1 MSNISMPANAKR
13 AGLMATLGNLKVKT
27 KVLSGFAL
35 VLLLL
40 AAVSAISFLGFSSIS
55 GQFGEYNEAV
65 GIAADAGEIERD
77 VVKLRRDI
85 DNYVGTHDASAAE
98 DATEVEKKLQAEIE
112 TGQMHALDEEQ
123 KKSFEDVGATLS
135 GIIANFGK
143 VEELEA
149 ERVKIAS
156 DVLDV
161 AGPKLSA
168 DLEELVRKA
177 TQRGDS
183 NAAILASTALYE
195 VMKARLYS
203 NLMLERRESA
213 SAEQAES
220 AFEAAEKAIGQVEK
234 VLTDPALGADVNEI
248 KTLIASYDE
257 AFKKSEIIDG
267 DMEKLVNETIGEES
281 ERVMSD
287 AETISADAA
296 SEEEKV
302 AEETHGVI
310 ESSETLSIILSLG
323 GIVFGLLVAW
333 FIGGG
338 IAKPVIAMTMA
349 MSRLAGGDKTI
360 VVPALGRQDEI
371 GKMADAVEVFKQN
384 AIEMDRLAEEQ
395 RKEQERKEARQRA
408 IEGYIK
414 SFDESVTGLLG
425 IVASAAT
432 EMRSTAESMS
442 ATAEETSRQST
453 AVAAAS
459 EQAATN
465 VQTVASAAEELASS
479 VAEISRRVA
488 ESTDIAGR
496 AVSEAARTNA
506 EVKGLAEAAQKIGN
520 IVQLINDIASQTNL
534 LALNATIEAARAG
547 EAGKGFAVVASEV
560 KSLANQTAKATEE
573 IANQI
578 NAMQNATAGSVGA
591 IEGIGGT
598 IGKISEI
605 ATVIA
610 SAVEEQGAATQE
622 IARNVQ
628 QAAAGTSEVTS
639 NITGVTQAAGQTGAA
654 SAQVLATAGEL
665 AKQAEVLRAEV
676 DGFLNN
682 IRAA

>member
-1 MSNISMPANAKR
+1 MNTSKGGLLATFAN
-13 AGLMATLGNLKVKT
+13 MKVKT
-27 KVLSGFAL
+27 KVLSGFGL

-40 AAVSAISFLGFSSIS
+40 ATVSGISFMGFSSI
-55 GQFGEYNEAV
+55 GTQFGEYIGAV
-65 GIAADAGEIERD
+65 NIVDDASNIERD
-77 VVKLRRDI
+77 VVKLRRNI
-85 DNYVGTHDASAAE
+85 DVYVGTRDTNAAKDAG
-98 DATEVEKKLQAEIE
+98 DVEKKLQAEIE
-112 TGQMHALDEEQ
+112 TGQQHSSDDTQ
-123 KKSFEDVGATLS
+123 KKAFGDVSSKLS
-135 GIIANFGK
+135 EIIASFGK

-161 AGPKLSA
+161 AGPKVS
-168 DLEELVRKA
+168 DGLEALMQKA
-177 TQRGDS
+177 TQSGNS
-183 NAAILASTALYE
+183 NAAILAGTALYE

-203 NLMLERRESA
+203 NLMLERRESS
-213 SAEQAES
+213 SAEQAEE
-220 AFEAAEKAIGQVEK
+220 AFASAEKAIEQIEK
-234 VLTDPALGADVNEI
+234 VVSDPALNAQVEEI
-248 KTLIASYDE
+248 KTLIAGYDE
-257 AFKKSEIIDG
+257 AFKKSEAVDA
-267 DMEKLVNETIGEES
+267 DMEKLVNETIAEQTEA
-281 ERVMSD
+281 VTSD
-287 AETISADAA
+287 AEAIASDA
-296 SEEEKV
+296 SDDENKV
-302 AEETHGVI
+302 EDETHGVI
-310 ESSETLSIILSLG
+310 DSSEMLSIILSLG
-323 GIVFGLLVAW
+323 GIALGLVIAW
-333 FIGGG
+333 LIGSG
-338 IAKPVIAMTMA
+338 IAKPVVAMTAA
-349 MSRLAGGDKTI
+349 MGKLAGGDKTI
-360 VVPALGRQDEI
+360 IVPALGRKDEI
-371 GKMADAVEVFKQN
+371 GSMADAVEVFKQN

-395 RKEQERKEARQRA
+395 RKEQARKEERQKA

-414 SFDESVTGLLG
+414 SFDESVSGLLG
-425 IVASAAT
+425 ILASAAT

-459 EQAATN
+459 EQASTN

-479 VAEISRRVA
+479 VAEISRRVS

-496 AVSEAARTNA
+496 AVGEAAKTNA

-573 IANQI
+573 IAGQI
-578 NAMQNATAGSVGA
+578 QAMQNATAGSVNA

-598 IGKISEI
+598 ISKISEI

-628 QAAAGTSEVTS
+628 QAAAGTSEVSS
-639 NITGVTQAAGQTGAA
+639 NIGGVTQAASQTGAA
-654 SAQVLATAGEL
+654 SAQVLSTAGEL
-665 AKQAEVLRAEV
+665 AKQAEVLRGEV
-676 DGFLNN
+676 DGFLNK